1 MLRVAINGFGR
12 IGRNFLR
19 ALLADPKAMKQIEVV
34 VINVGAARPDTI
46 AHMFKYD
53 TLMGIYPVAVT
64 VKNNQLIV
72 GDQYIDLIAECDP
85 QKINWCTYKV
95 DWVIESSGR
104 FTQRDRAQLHLD
116 SGATHVLI
124 SAPAKGEDITIIPG
138 VNENKFNPQKDKI
151 VSMGSCTTNAIVP
164 MLKVLNDAFGVQDG
178 FMTTIHS
185 YTNTQVLIDVED
197 SDLRRSRAAA
207 LNIIPTTTGATKM
220 IDKVLPEL
228 AGKMQGMAIRVPV
241 AKVSIIDLTFN
252 AEKSISVDAI
262 HAAFKKVSKGTMQGI
277 VDVSMEPLVSSDYS
291 CSNYS
296 VVIDGLLTRVQ
307 DHMGKVFGWYD
318 NEWAYS
324 VRLKD
329 FLVYVSNGH
338 ASSGTKITK

>member
-19 ALLADPKAMKQIEVV
+19 SVLGDSKALKKIDIV
-34 VINVGAARPDTI
+34 VINVGSANPDTV

-53 TLMGIYPVAVT
+53 TLMGTYPEQVF
-64 VKNNQLIV
+64 VKNNQLVI
-72 GDQYIDLIAECDP
+72 GDRKIDLIAECDP

-95 DWVIESSGR
+95 DWVVECSGQ
-104 FTQRDRAQLHLD
+104 FTKREKAQLHLG

-124 SAPAKGEDITIIPG
+124 SAPAKDEDIAIIPG
-138 VNENKFNPQKDKI
+138 VNEDQFNPKKDKI
-151 VSMGSCTTNAIVP
+151 VSLGSCTTNAIVP

-178 FMTTIHS
+178 FMTTIHA
-185 YTNTQVLIDVED
+185 YTNTQVLLDVED

-220 IDKVLPEL
+220 IDKILPEL
-228 AGKMQGMAIRVPV
+228 AGKIQGMAIRVPV

-252 AEKSISVDAI
+252 AQKAISVDAI
-262 HAAFKKVSKGTMQGI
+262 HDAFKKAAKGSMKGI
-277 VDVSMEPLVSSDYS
+277 VDVTHEPLVSSDFAG
-291 CSNYS
+291 NNHS
-296 VVIDGLLTRVQ
+296 VIIDGLLTDVQ
-307 DHMGKVFGWYD
+307 CNIAKVCGWYD

-324 VRLKD
+324 VRMKD
-329 FLVYVSNGH
+329 FLVKHG
-338 ASSGTKITK
+338 